1 MLVENCK
8 YDLNATIELQQ
19 KPKNITLTVFSNVLD
34 KFFETNV
41 IHTYKNN
48 KEDLEGKILTL
59 KNIDFKF
66 NKKKVIISLNTQ
78 NKEQ

>member
-1 MLVENCK
+1 MENCK
-8 YDLNATIELQQ
+8 YDLNATFELQQ

-41 IHTYKNN
+41 VHTYKDN
-48 KEDLEGKILTL
+48 KKDLADKILTL
-59 KNIDFKF
+59 KNTDFKF
-66 NKKKVIISLNTQ
+66 NKKVIISFNTH

>member
-19 KPKNITLTVFSNVLD
+19 KLKNITLTVFSNVSD

-41 IHTYKNN
+41 IHTYKDN
-48 KEDLEGKILTL
+48 KEHLEDKILTL